1 MKVFLL
7 AVTILLLINR
17 IRSTPRML
25 SKTLYENNTQKAIDK
40 LKKQIDGIETMSNK
54 EDVLKIAQYLVAVLV
69 WLYALLI
76 IIYYILVGNRFPSN
90 ATMLMLT
97 AIQIVTMFIGTK
109 MTLKE
114 FDMVNPENMSNN
126 IKYHRSWFLFNVVLD
141 YVYYPITICL
151 LLN

>member
-25 SKTLYENNTQKAIDK
+25 SKTLYENNIDK

-69 WLYALLI
+69 WLYAMLI
-76 IIYYILVGNRFPSN
+76 IIYYILVGNRFQSN

-126 IKYHRSWFLFNVVLD
+126 IKYHRSWFLFNVALD
-141 YVYYPITICL
+141 YVYYPMTICL